1 MDIWHI
7 YGLSLAVGIDIFLFR
22 LRQFSATFSSRA
34 PPLELRM
41 LLPELEDGGKLQL
54 LDSLLEGHWKWSFTA
69 INFLYH
75 HFPEKQTHDF
85 FSASPLS
92 NQLNWI
98 AILSSFFQ
106 ASIELLLTSLSNCL
120 ERIVEIEVTEKCWP
134 NGRLPGPLFRHRFH
148 LNLAWQI
155 WKTQLDA
162 WNFSQTNEA
171 PGNFDIGGRK
181 EWVCCNFFQVC
192 HYLRS
197 EYSDAQETFN
207 EQCRPQRDS
216 RGQLHLCLKSRH
228 VCYVHDVL

>member
-1 MDIWHI
+1 MTSSVDETRKSPTLGHGHMTYIWTF
-7 YGLSLAVGIDIFLFR
+7 LSSWNRHFSFR

-54 LDSLLEGHWKWSFTA
+54 LDSLLEGHWKWIFTA

-120 ERIVEIEVTEKCWP
+120 ERIVEIEVTEKCW
-134 NGRLPGPLFRHRFH
+134 
-148 LNLAWQI
+148 
-155 WKTQLDA
+155 
-162 WNFSQTNEA
+162 S
-171 PGNFDIGGRK
+171 
-181 EWVCCNFFQVC
+181 
-192 HYLRS
+192 
-197 EYSDAQETFN
+197 
-207 EQCRPQRDS
+207 
-216 RGQLHLCLKSRH
+216 KSGS
-228 VCYVHDVL
+228 

>member
-1 MDIWHI
+1 MTSIVDETRNSPILGHI
-7 YGLSLAVGIDIFLFR
+7 YIYIWTVLSSRNRHFSFR

-54 LDSLLEGHWKWSFTA
+54 LDSLLEGHWKWS
-69 INFLYH
+69 LLLCH
-75 HFPEKQTHDF
+75 EFPLPPLPRKRKKHLDF

-134 NGRLPGPLFRHRFH
+134 
-148 LNLAWQI
+148 
-155 WKTQLDA
+155 K
-162 WNFSQTNEA
+162 
-171 PGNFDIGGRK
+171 GG
-181 EWVCCNFFQVC
+181 C
-192 HYLRS
+192 
-197 EYSDAQETFN
+197 
-207 EQCRPQRDS
+207 
-216 RGQLHLCLKSRH
+216 
-228 VCYVHDVL
+228 